1 MNAQKHTLLIV
12 GSTAIGSLASS
23 YHRAFRRLGW
33 NVYIWNPTEALRQVV
48 RGGRI
53 GHLAMTF
60 LGVEPWII
68 KANLPLLQ
76 QANNVRPTLILVID
90 MAHIRFGT
98 LVQIRACVPGILI
111 YGLFPDAPYKMTTT
125 GMQCVPG
132 FDRMATSSPAWIE
145 AFERLGARQVHY
157 LPFAA
162 DIEFHYPVSASRQ
175 PSSFTRDVLFVGNWR
190 DERETM
196 LEQLTDLDLGIWG
209 AKDWQRKPRRGSPL
223 RARWGGRE
231 LIGVELAQ
239 ACADAKIMLNIH
251 DVATLP
257 GPNMRTFEQPACRAF
272 SLVTRTSPILDLFTE
287 GENIECFESVV
298 ELREKIHYYLDA
310 EEERQRIAQASYEFV
325 IHEGHTYVDRAQQI
339 IAWVREDGGQIA

>member
-1 MNAQKHTLLIV
+1 MNVQKQTLLIV

-23 YHRAFRRLGW
+23 YHRAFRHLGW

-60 LGVEPWII
+60 LGVEPWRI

-145 AFERLGARQVHY
+145 AFERLGARHVHY

-196 LEQLTDLDLGIWG
+196 LEQLTDLDLGIWE
-209 AKDWQRKPRRGSPL
+209 RRTGSGSP
-223 RARWGGRE
+223 
-231 LIGVELAQ
+231 GVVPRCVLAG
-239 ACADAKIMLNIH
+239 AGANSLGSNWRKH
-251 DVATLP
+251 VR
-257 GPNMRTFEQPACRAF
+257 MRKLCSISTMSPPCR
-272 SLVTRTSPILDLFTE
+272 
-287 GENIECFESVV
+287 
-298 ELREKIHYYLDA
+298 
-310 EEERQRIAQASYEFV
+310 
-325 IHEGHTYVDRAQQI
+325 
-339 IAWVREDGGQIA
+339 GQICAPLSNPPAGRFRW